1 MGDGN
6 ILKIAEGI
14 WRQTGVM
21 AGFCGKSVVSCDETR
36 YYWMLVEGVG
46 VGRKSTSSGR
56 GREFMHSRDLTK
68 TLATV

>member
-1 MGDGN
+1 MCDGN

-36 YYWMLVEGVG
+36 YWMLVKGVR

-56 GREFMHSRDLTK
+56 GREFMHSQDLTK